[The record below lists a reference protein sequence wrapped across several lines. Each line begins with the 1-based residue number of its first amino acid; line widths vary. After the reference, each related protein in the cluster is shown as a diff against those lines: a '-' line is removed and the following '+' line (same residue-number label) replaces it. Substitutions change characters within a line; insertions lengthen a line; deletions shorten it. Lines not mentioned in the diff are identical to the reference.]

1 MKFHTSI
8 LDKNQKDI
16 LPKLSFLSKDGFY
29 LAGGTAL
36 ALQIGHRT
44 SVDFDFF
51 VKKHFNS

>member
-44 SVDFDFF
+44 SVDFD
-51 VKKHFNS
+51 S